1 VEALPWSV
9 QEMEERFGQA
19 GVKFVEAAGYKIVEM
34 RLNEG
39 SSARV
44 VLQSA
49 LVASYKSG
57 MWHGGVEELLYTA
70 VVPGLEKPT
79 TVGGVALRVWEA
91 GHSESNLLAST
102 ECWDVEN
109 VRSDPS
115 EYVQMTLSTTSK
127 NQDST
132 GGAILQFKY
141 VFTLTEVALSCALIT
156 TNMGNHPINIH
167 GSFQTSVLVNFVDG
181 TYAMG
186 LQDYKYQSRPLNEI
200 VVEKEEIVRMKG
212 GIDRVYTDI
221 QDSMSF
227 LDRGKRRTINFHST
241 GFEDIRISN
250 PGEESGLEDWDSFVC
265 IEFAR
270 LNQPVHLQPGEEWR
284 AAKQLENP
292 SK

>member
-1 VEALPWSV
+1 
-9 QEMEERFGQA
+9 
-19 GVKFVEAAGYKIVEM
+19 
-34 RLNEG
+34 
-39 SSARV
+39 
-44 VLQSA
+44 
-49 LVASYKSG
+49 
-57 MWHGGVEELLYTA
+57 
-70 VVPGLEKPT
+70 
-79 TVGGVALRVWEA
+79 
-91 GHSESNLLAST
+91 
-102 ECWDVEN
+102 
-109 VRSDPS
+109 
-115 EYVQMTLSTTSK
+115 MTLSTTSK

-227 LDRGKRRTINFHST
+227 LDRVST
-241 GFEDIRISN
+241 Y
-250 PGEESGLEDWDSFVC
+250 
-265 IEFAR
+265 
-270 LNQPVHLQPGEEWR
+270 H
-284 AAKQLENP
+284 
-292 SK
+292 